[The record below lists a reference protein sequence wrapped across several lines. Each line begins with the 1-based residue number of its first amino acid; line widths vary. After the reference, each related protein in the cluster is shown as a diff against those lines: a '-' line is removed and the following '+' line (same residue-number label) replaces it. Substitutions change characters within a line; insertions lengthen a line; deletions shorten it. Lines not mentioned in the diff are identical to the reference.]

1 MEPIT
6 GTPFLIASVIKIL
19 VIFAMILGLVALWT
33 LVERRVCAFMQN
45 RLGPNRVGPQGLF
58 QPAAD
63 GLKNFFKEESLPP
76 FANRA
81 LFVLAPMLSFTPA
94 LLTFSVIPMAA
105 PLPTKWGLVTTAIA
119 DLPVGF
125 LFILA
130 ISSLGVYGVA
140 LAGWSSNN
148 KYSLLGGLR
157 ASAQLISYEIA
168 MGLASVSV
176 LVLAGN
182 ITPHEIIQ
190 RQHESFWFVAPL
202 FIGFFVFL
210 VAAFAETNRL
220 PFDMPEAES
229 ELIAGYHTEYSAMK
243 FSMFFIAEYSNMLTA
258 AALLVTLFFGG
269 WDVFPGLAFSAPPWS
284 LTKTVVTFFAFWAKT
299 LFFYLLYIWV
309 RWTLPRFRFDQ
320 LMDLGWKFLLP
331 LALGYVMV
339 IAVASW
345 GLVASGIGL
354 GHKGA
359 LALTGLNVVLAAV
372 LFFWFDR
379 GRVIGGAAMRARPL
393 MRADMVSHLGGD

>member
-1 MEPIT
+1 
-6 GTPFLIASVIKIL
+6 
-19 VIFAMILGLVALWT
+19 
-33 LVERRVCAFMQN
+33 
-45 RLGPNRVGPQGLF
+45 
-58 QPAAD
+58 
-63 GLKNFFKEESLPP
+63 
-76 FANRA
+76 
-81 LFVLAPMLSFTPA
+81 
-94 LLTFSVIPMAA
+94 
-105 PLPTKWGLVTTAIA
+105 
-119 DLPVGF
+119 
-125 LFILA
+125 
-130 ISSLGVYGVA
+130 
-140 LAGWSSNN
+140 
-148 KYSLLGGLR
+148 
-157 ASAQLISYEIA
+157 
-168 MGLASVSV
+168 
-176 LVLAGN
+176 
-182 ITPHEIIQ
+182 
-190 RQHESFWFVAPL
+190 
-202 FIGFFVFL
+202 
-210 VAAFAETNRL
+210 
-220 PFDMPEAES
+220 
-229 ELIAGYHTEYSAMK
+229 MK

-284 LTKTVVTFFAFWAKT
+284 ATKTVVTFFAFWAKT

-331 LALGYVMV
+331 LALGYAMV